1 MINNRFFSASVSADK
16 LGWKMILQISS
27 REVGHFV
34 YCSCDWFKIFP
45 IVVWDSEYILTKA
58 VALTS
63 GSKKKNQNFG
73 DFEYIYCDL
82 KLGLM

>member
-1 MINNRFFSASVSADK
+1 
-16 LGWKMILQISS
+16 MILQISS

-34 YCSCDWFKIFP
+34 YCSCEWVKIFP

-63 GSKKKNQNFG
+63 GSKKKIKIL
-73 DFEYIYCDL
+73 EILSIYIVTL
-82 KLGLM
+82 S